1 MKIKGFE
8 IDERRFVKIII
19 ISFIF
24 VFMLS
29 FSWQLS
35 KLYFDIIT
43 VFSAVGIMSMPLF
56 TLTGLIIYPLASFMH
71 SLLPSG
77 IGSIPLSLS
86 TLYDFAALAGLLFFI
101 FKYKKESKLN
111 INDLWVLSF
120 FILLNLL
127 MIYHGVNISFS
138 NYWYILSLEAI
149 LIYFVVSKS
158 ITNPPR
164 IRAFCWSL
172 ILIVM
177 SIIFRYTI
185 YAREFQESFG
195 GSFDNN
201 MFSRDLVFIIPL
213 VIYLFWSEK
222 NKWLKGILLVCLA
235 LLIQNFAVMGSRAS
249 WISLIPVLLIISI
262 KNIKKKSTWGFGVL
276 AILFIIYYVISSPQ
290 IVNEIF
296 SIKYAESGEYSEEG
310 SIQGRFQALDAGLIL
325 FKEKPLLGWGPSRHE
340 DVVSQKLEEMRMGG
354 RNTHNAHLEVM
365 LSMGLFGIL
374 IYIMLFVY
382 STINAYKAQK
392 LAKGK
397 DELIYN
403 ISWGVI
409 FGLIALCINQA
420 MINRSYTAIVW
431 IGFGLSTALYHIAK
445 NLPAKEIKDEKE
457 MGLLQPE
464 KELFKAWKKER
475 GNKAKTK
482 YVGQKKSNS

>member
-1 MKIKGFE
+1 
-8 IDERRFVKIII
+8 
-19 ISFIF
+19 
-24 VFMLS
+24 MLS

-56 TLTGLIIYPLASFMH
+56 TLAGLMIFPLVLFMQ

-77 IGSIPLSLS
+77 IGYIPISLS
-86 TLYDFAALAGLLFFI
+86 TLYDFVALAGLLFFI

-111 INDLWVLSF
+111 VNDIWVLSF
-120 FILLNLL
+120 FVLLNLL

-149 LIYFVVSKS
+149 FIYFVVSKAVDS
-158 ITNPPR
+158 PKR
-164 IRAFCWSL
+164 MGVFCWGL

-177 SIIFRYTI
+177 SIIFRYTF
-185 YAREFQESFG
+185 YAKEFQESIIG

-213 VIYLFWSEK
+213 MIYLLWSEK
-222 NKWLKGILLVCLA
+222 NKWLKGILLVSLA
-235 LLIQNFAVMGSRAS
+235 LSIQNFAVMGSRAS
-249 WISLIPVLLIISI
+249 WISLIPVLLFIGI
-262 KNIKKKSTWGFGVL
+262 KNIRKKSTLGFGVL

-296 SIKYAESGEYSEEG
+296 SIQNVEGGESAEES

-340 DVVSQKLEEMRMGG
+340 TVVATKLEELGMTG

-382 STINAYKAQK
+382 SAINAYKAQK

-445 NLPAKEIKDEKE
+445 NLPTKEIKDEKE
-457 MGLLQPE
+457 MELLQPE
-464 KELFKAWKKER
+464 KELFKTWKKER
-475 GNKAKTK
+475 DNKPKAK
-482 YVGQKKSNS
+482 YMDQKKSNS